1 MNILDPL
8 NYLDHHGVLSDSA
21 TTPYR
26 FVINSS
32 LANSNTGV
40 SLNDCIPKGPNSIK
54 SLLGC
59 MITFRSYPHIV
70 VFDLSK
76 CYQQMFTGE
85 KEKHLR
91 RIVWR
96 FTSSESWRT
105 YGFMRVTYGD
115 RIAACALEVAKK
127 LILEWGMEICPDTA
141 YKMGLADYVDDCN
154 VGADTIE
161 EIDAFIGDIVK
172 DGDKFKYTGTVSQI
186 LGLVNWSAKVMVRD
200 GELDKVAIEKIKSQY
215 LGLDWDPMKDKLR
228 YKLKVNLTPKVRG
241 VRPGN
246 PKDITM
252 ENIEELDNKVLTL
265 RIVTSIVY
273 SWYDPPGREIID
285 NTLFRQSFDRTR
297 AN

>member
-1 MNILDPL
+1 
-8 NYLDHHGVLSDSA
+8 
-21 TTPYR
+21 
-26 FVINSS
+26 
-32 LANSNTGV
+32 
-40 SLNDCIPKGPNSIK
+40 
-54 SLLGC
+54 
-59 MITFRSYPHIV
+59 
-70 VFDLSK
+70 
-76 CYQQMFTGE
+76 
-85 KEKHLR
+85 
-91 RIVWR
+91 
-96 FTSSESWRT
+96 
-105 YGFMRVTYGD
+105 
-115 RIAACALEVAKK
+115 
-127 LILEWGMEICPDTA
+127 
-141 YKMGLADYVDDCN
+141 MGLADYVDDCN

-200 GELDKVAIEKIKSQY
+200 GELDKVAIGKIKSQY

-273 SWYDPPGREIID
+273 SWYDPPGLFCPIILKFKLLLSETIASGVD
-285 NTLFRQSFDRTR
+285 WKENLPEKFQVLWKKTLKEVIEMEEVTFNRSVKPENVKGQPSLVCFHDGSKRGIGCNIYIR
-297 AN
+297 WKFN